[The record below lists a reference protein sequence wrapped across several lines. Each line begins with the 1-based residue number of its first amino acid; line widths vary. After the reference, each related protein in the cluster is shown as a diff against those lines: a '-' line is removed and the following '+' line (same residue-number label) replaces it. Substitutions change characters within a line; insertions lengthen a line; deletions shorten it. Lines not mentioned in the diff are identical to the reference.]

1 MSLSVGGLMSGLDT
15 NSIIEQLLAI
25 ERRPILTLQQ
35 KEADYQLQLST
46 YANLQSELNNLK
58 TSLEG
63 LDSAEDFARFAPDP
77 ADTDF
82 FSVTS
87 DSNAHIGT
95 YNITIHELA
104 KEHKLAS
111 NGFGST
117 EHVGAGTLT
126 IQVGAA
132 AAFTVDVS
140 ATDTIQDVADAIN
153 ATEGG
158 INASVIFDGTDYF
171 LSLSGTQTGEANVI
185 KMTVDDTGDGNH
197 TDAFGLSRLAF
208 EKGVTENLNEFQEA
222 SDSRIDIDGVQD
234 IQKDT
239 NVLDDVISGVTI
251 TLKKAHDDPINDAT
265 TLSIK
270 RDNNTIIAAVEAF
283 ISTYNGLIDFY
294 QKNQVYDQDSGT
306 AGPLLGDATANLI
319 RNRLAS
325 LIKTPVAGSDVIR
338 TFSDLGIAF
347 DSNGK
352 LELDTTILNE
362 KLNNDP
368 DDTAQFFTQT
378 DAGAEG
384 FALRMVNELKAMLQT
399 SNGILSIRQ
408 DGIQKSIEDV
418 QDDIEKV
425 EYRVTA
431 SEERM
436 RAQFTALEV
445 LLSQYQATSDY
456 LSQQLVSLQNMNSYI
471 ANKK

>member
-1 MSLSVGGLMSGLDT
+1 
-15 NSIIEQLLAI
+15 
-25 ERRPILTLQQ
+25 
-35 KEADYQLQLST
+35 
-46 YANLQSELNNLK
+46 
-58 TSLEG
+58 
-63 LDSAEDFARFAPDP
+63 
-77 ADTDF
+77 
-82 FSVTS
+82 
-87 DSNAHIGT
+87 
-95 YNITIHELA
+95 
-104 KEHKLAS
+104 
-111 NGFGST
+111 
-117 EHVGAGTLT
+117 
-126 IQVGAA
+126 
-132 AAFTVDVS
+132 
-140 ATDTIQDVADAIN
+140 
-153 ATEGG
+153 
-158 INASVIFDGTDYF
+158 
-171 LSLSGTQTGEANVI
+171 
-185 KMTVDDTGDGNH
+185 
-197 TDAFGLSRLAF
+197 F

-239 NVLDDVISGVTI
+239 NTLDDVISGVTI
-251 TLKKAHDDPINDAT
+251 TLKKAHDDPINDTT

-283 ISTYNGLIDFY
+283 ISTYNGMIDFY

-384 FALRMVNELKAMLQT
+384 FALRMVNELEAMLQT